1 MMSYTRSENM
11 SPDEKFSAIANLK
24 DKLEENFIALGE
36 LLSEIKRS
44 KLYRFK
50 GYESFKD
57 FVEAEYQLS
66 GALASKLAVT
76 FDLYIEEMDVDE
88 LSAKEIGF
96 ERLQLIKPMVQKA
109 DWEQRDYWLQK
120 ATETPTNELRSEIK
134 ELKKKEKE
142 DHTDLKKVFID
153 QYLEKMTTWFN
164 CSKSELNFK
173 LALYFQDADLDGV
186 KKTVKE
192 RQRAFEQ
199 ETQMNTEE
207 TS

>member
-1 MMSYTRSENM
+1 MSYEKSENM
-11 SPDEKFSAIANLK
+11 SPDEKFNAIANLK
-24 DKLEENFIALGE
+24 EKLEDNFIALGE

-66 GALASKLAVT
+66 GSLAAKLAVT

-88 LSAKEIGF
+88 VSVKDIGF

-109 DWEQRDYWLQK
+109 DWDQRDHWLQK
-120 ATETPTNELRSEIK
+120 AVETPTNELRSEIK

-142 DHTDLKKVFID
+142 ETPDLKKVFID
-153 QYLEKMTTWFN
+153 QYMEKMITWFN

-173 LALYFQDADLDGV
+173 LALYFQDADLDSV
-186 KKTVKE
+186 KKIVKE

-199 ETQMNTEE
+199 ETQMNKEE
-207 TS
+207 SL